1 MTGNLPSVLTSVIR
15 HLVSEMALNS
25 ITGNTMLISGS
36 FAPARAASTGAP
48 LGPATGGLLVIDG
61 VHLVAGDRVLVKDEV
76 SAVNNGI
83 YAASTGPWVRTTD
96 AAGNTQFFS
105 GMAVTVAL
113 GAVNA
118 GQTFICTC
126 QDDPVV
132 VGTSLIT
139 FASQQVVATAT
150 QQATSTTS
158 LTIGTGSKTLTVQA
172 SKAFFVNQWVLIQET
187 SNSANQMLG
196 QITAYGGTSLTVSV
210 TATGGSG
217 THADWTIVLT
227 NSPAAAGYQP
237 PVGSGNVA
245 GPGSSTA
252 GHVATFADTTGKV
265 LADGGAPVGAANTIT
280 PATFTAA
287 AVAFGVGMLNGT
299 LVASVAGNAL
309 TIGVKTLAGNN
320 PSSSDPVFFLF
331 RDAGAGYAV
340 IEQTAAVSITVPSG
354 ATLGTVNGQA
364 NRIWV
369 GVFNNGG
376 TAVLGVYNSLSG
388 TNILCWDETTPAN
401 GTGITGSSTSPQ
413 VWYAA
418 STLSSV
424 VFRILGYVESTQ
436 ATAGT
441 WATSPSKV
449 QLFGPGVKRPGDIVN
464 TAYFT
469 QNVLDNFS
477 STSFVALSG
486 MAVNLQMSAACN
498 LAWIDSFGM
507 VNIANSTGANL
518 QLSRGAT
525 NNTNMIGAQATSTN
539 AQGSSQ
545 IYAMSVNAYDLPN
558 ASGSVS
564 YALQGKSSS
573 GATCT
578 WGSSGF
584 VTISAREL
592 QI

>member
-1 MTGNLPSVLTSVIR
+1 
-15 HLVSEMALNS
+15 MAINS
-25 ITGNTMLISGS
+25 ITGNTLLTAGS
-36 FAPARAASTGAP
+36 FPPVRAASTGAP
-48 LGPATGGLLVIDG
+48 LNPSTGGLIVVDG
-61 VHLVAGDRVLVKDEV
+61 VQLVAGDRLLCKDEAL
-76 SAVNNGI
+76 AVNNGI
-83 YAASTGPWVRTTD
+83 YAASTGPWVRTSD
-96 AAGNTQFFS
+96 AAGNAQFFS

-126 QDDPVV
+126 ADDPVV

-139 FASQQVVATAT
+139 FASQQVVATGT
-150 QQATSTTS
+150 QTATSTTS
-158 LTIGTGSKTLTVQA
+158 LTIGSGAKTLTIQA
-172 SKAFFVNQWVLIQET
+172 GKAFQVGQWVLIQET
-187 SNSANQMLG
+187 SNGANQMLG
-196 QITAYGGTSLTVSV
+196 QVTAYVGTSLTVNV

-217 THADWTIVLT
+217 PHADWTIVLT

-237 PVGSGNVA
+237 PVGTGNVT

-252 GHVATFADTTGKV
+252 GHVATFADATGKV
-265 LADGGAPVGAANTIT
+265 LQDGGTIVGGPNTIT
-280 PATFTAA
+280 PAMLANA

-309 TIGVKTLAGNN
+309 TIAVKTLAGNN

-331 RDAGAGYAV
+331 RDASAGYAV
-340 IEQTAAVSITVPSG
+340 IEQTAALSITVPSG

-376 TAVLGVYNSLSG
+376 TAVLGVYNSLNANNLNNLSV
-388 TNILCWDETTPAN
+388 LCWDETSPAN
-401 GTGITGSSTSPQ
+401 GTAITSSSTSPQ
-413 VWYAA
+413 IWYAA
-418 STLSSV
+418 STVSSV
-424 VFRILGYVESTQ
+424 VFRIICYVESTQ

-477 STSFVALSG
+477 STTFVALSG
-486 MAVNLQMSAACN
+486 MTVSLPMSVACN
-498 LAWIDSFGM
+498 VAWVDSCGM
-507 VNIANSTGANL
+507 VNVANSTGASL
-518 QLSRGAT
+518 LLSRGTA
-525 NNTNMIGAQATSTN
+525 NNTNMIGAQVTITN
-539 AQGSSQ
+539 AQGSPQVYGS
-545 IYAMSVNAYDLPN
+545 SVAAYDLPN
-558 ASGSVS
+558 VSGSVS

-573 GATCT
+573 GTTCT

-584 VTISAREL
+584 VAISAREI

>member
-1 MTGNLPSVLTSVIR
+1 
-15 HLVSEMALNS
+15 MALNS

-36 FAPARAASTGAP
+36 FPPVRAASTGAP
-48 LGPATGGLLVIDG
+48 LNPATGGLLVVDG
-61 VHLVAGDRVLVKDEV
+61 VQLAAGDRVLCKDEA

-126 QDDPVV
+126 PDDPVV

-158 LTIGTGSKTLTVQA
+158 LTIGTSAKTLTIQA
-172 SKAFFVNQWVLIQET
+172 SKAFQIGQWVLIQEA

-196 QITAYGGTSLTVSV
+196 QITAYGGTSLTVTV

-237 PVGSGNVA
+237 PVGSGNVT

-252 GHVATFADTTGKV
+252 GHVVTFADSTGKV
-265 LADGGAPVGAANTIT
+265 LQDGGAPVGAANTIT
-280 PATFTAA
+280 PAMLTNA

-309 TIGVKTLAGNN
+309 TVAVKTLAGAD
-320 PSSSDPVFFLF
+320 PSPADPVFLLF
-331 RDAGAGYAV
+331 RDASAGYAV
-340 IEQTAAVSITVPSG
+340 IEQTAALSITTPSG

-369 GVFNNGG
+369 GVFNNAGA
-376 TAVLGVYNSLSG
+376 AVLGVYNSLSFQAG
-388 TNILCWDETTPAN
+388 VPSNPSILPWDETSAAN
-401 GTGITGSSTSPQ
+401 GTGVTSGSTGAQ
-413 VWYAA
+413 LWYTV
-418 STLSSV
+418 STLSSQ

-449 QLFGPGVKRPGDIVN
+449 QLFGPGVRRPGDSGSHANVS
-464 TAYFT
+464 
-469 QNVLDNFS
+469 QNSLVNFS
-477 STSFVALSG
+477 STSFVALTG
-486 MAVNLQMSAACN
+486 MVISISLAAPCN
-498 LAWIDSFGM
+498 LVWVDSFGM
-507 VNIANSTGANL
+507 VNVANNTNASL
-518 QLSRGAT
+518 ELSRGTT
-525 NNTNMIGAQATSTN
+525 NNTNMIGAVATSGN
-539 AQGSSQ
+539 VQGSSQ
-545 IYAMSVNAYDLPN
+545 IYTMPVNAYDLPN
-558 ASGSVS
+558 TSGSIS
-564 YALQGKSSS
+564 YALQGKSSAGS
-573 GATCT
+573 SCT
-578 WGSSGF
+578 WGASGF
-584 VTISAREL
+584 VTLSARE
-592 QI
+592 IHI

>member
-1 MTGNLPSVLTSVIR
+1 
-15 HLVSEMALNS
+15 MALNS

-36 FAPARAASTGAP
+36 FPPVRAASTGAP
-48 LGPATGGLLVIDG
+48 LHPVTGGLLVVDG
-61 VHLVAGDRVLVKDEV
+61 VQLAAGDRVLAKDEA

-83 YAASTGPWVRTTD
+83 YAASTGPWTRTTD
-96 AAGNTQFFS
+96 ATGNTQFFS

-132 VGTSLIT
+132 VSTSLIT

-158 LTIGTGSKTLTVQA
+158 LTIGTGSKTLTISA
-172 SKAFFVNQWVLIQET
+172 GKAFQINQWVLAQET
-187 SNSANQMLG
+187 SNPANQMLG
-196 QITAYGGTSLTVSV
+196 QVTAYSGTSLTVNV

-237 PVGSGNVA
+237 PVGSGNVT

-280 PATFTAA
+280 PAMFTAA

-309 TIGVKTLAGNN
+309 TIAVKTLAGNN

-331 RDAGAGYAV
+331 RDASAGYAV
-340 IEQTAAVSITVPSG
+340 IEQTAALSISVPSG

-376 TAVLGVYNSLSG
+376 TAVLGVYNSISG
-388 TNILCWDETTPAN
+388 TNILCWDETSPAN

-436 ATAGT
+436 TTAGT
-441 WATSPSKV
+441 WATSPTKV
-449 QLFGPGVKRPGDIVN
+449 QLFGPGVKRSGDTVQEVTN
-464 TAYFT
+464 LTGSNA
-469 QNVLDNFS
+469 
-477 STSFVALSG
+477 STSSATFVALTGANATINIQS
-486 MAVNLQMSAACN
+486 AVNLIMAKASGQTNTTISGGASNSAT
-498 LAWIDSFGM
+498 SK
-507 VNIANSTGANL
+507 
-518 QLSRGAT
+518 LSRGTT
-525 NNTNMIGAQATSTN
+525 NNTNLFGNSSGSGVGGTTWTSDTFLFECF
-539 AQGSSQ
+539 G
-545 IYAMSVNAYDLPN
+545 YDLPN
-558 ASGSVS
+558 TVGGVTYS
-564 YALQGKSSS
+564 LQGAQS
-573 GATCT
+573 GGTSTSWLA
-578 WGSSGF
+578 SIQLSAKEIF
-584 VTISAREL
+584 V
-592 QI
+592 

>member
-1 MTGNLPSVLTSVIR
+1 
-15 HLVSEMALNS
+15 MAINS
-25 ITGNTMLISGS
+25 ITGNTLLTAGS
-36 FAPARAASTGAP
+36 FPPVRAASTGAP
-48 LGPATGGLLVIDG
+48 LNPAAGGLFVVDG
-61 VHLVAGDRVLVKDEV
+61 VQLAAGDRVLAKDEAN
-76 SAVNNGI
+76 SVNNGI

-96 AAGNTQFFS
+96 ATGNTQFFS

-150 QQATSTTS
+150 QQAASTTS
-158 LTIGTGSKTLTVQA
+158 LTIGTGSKTLTIPA
-172 SKAFFVNQWVLIQET
+172 GKAFQAGQWVLIQET

-196 QITAYGGTSLTVSV
+196 QITAYGSTSLTVNV

-217 THADWTIVLT
+217 THTDWTIVLT

-237 PVGSGNVA
+237 PVGSGNVT

-252 GHVATFADTTGKV
+252 GHVATFADTTGK
-265 LADGGAPVGAANTIT
+265 LIQDGGTIVGGANTIT
-280 PATFTAA
+280 PAMLANA

-309 TIGVKTLAGNN
+309 TIAVKTLAGNN

-331 RDAGAGYAV
+331 RDASAGYAV
-340 IEQTAAVSITVPSG
+340 IEQTAALSITVPSG

-369 GVFNNGG
+369 GVLNNGG
-376 TAVLGVYNSLSG
+376 TPVLGVYNSLGG
-388 TNILCWDETTPAN
+388 TNILPWDETSVAN
-401 GTGITGSSTSPQ
+401 GTGITSSSTAPQ
-413 VWYAA
+413 VWHTA

-424 VFRILGYVESTQ
+424 VLRILGYVESTQ

-449 QLFGPGVKRPGDIVN
+449 QLFGPGVKRPGDVVQKSYSTTTTSGTTTSTSYAN
-464 TAYFT
+464 LSGGQTANITPTNAANPIRVAMFGSVTYTGAALNT
-469 QNVLDNFS
+469 QN
-477 STSFVALSG
+477 
-486 MAVNLQMSAACN
+486 
-498 LAWIDSFGM
+498 
-507 VNIANSTGANL
+507 GAIRL
-518 QLSRGAT
+518 VRGAT
-525 NNTNMIGAQATSTN
+525 LIGATTTGITTS
-539 AQGSSQ
+539 SSVTITQ
-545 IYAMSVNAYDLPN
+545 VEGAISIDNLDLPN
-558 ASGSVS
+558 SITQQS
-564 YALQGKSSS
+564 YTVQGKIINAGS
-573 GATCT
+573 GTL
-578 WGSSGF
+578 SYPSGTDGPS
-584 VTISAREL
+584 TIIMEEL